1 VNDLG
6 AAVSENV
13 LEMKGITKRFPLVV
27 ANDHVDFDLRRG
39 EIHSILGENGAG
51 KTTLMNILYGLYR
64 MDEGE
69 ILVNGQR
76 VSIGVPSEAI
86 GLGIGMIHQS
96 FTLVA
101 GQTVLDNIILG
112 REPTRG
118 PFLDRERA
126 QREITELGETF
137 NLKVD
142 LEALPEQLPASGKQK
157 VEILKALYQGAKI
170 LVMDEPTSVL
180 LPHEKEELMR
190 TLKEMT
196 RKGHISVV
204 FITHKLPEALAI
216 SDRITILRKGRVI
229 DTVDSGEVDVEG
241 LARKMVGRDVLF
253 DIERKESEKGDEI
266 LKVEELEAFNDAGV
280 RTLKG
285 VSFDVRGGETLGIA
299 GVSGNGQEELVDV
312 IVGLRKASA
321 GKVLIKGKDTRRL
334 SPQKIRE
341 LGVGY
346 IPEDRMGR
354 GIMPALSIR
363 ENLVLGAH
371 SRRPFAHQ
379 GPLPFENSWFINPE
393 EVDEHAK
400 RLVEEFNIDTP
411 SMDKLAGK
419 LSGGNMKKLI
429 LAREF
434 SWDPDT
440 LIADKPTSG
449 LDIGSQEFIRRKLM
463 EERNR
468 GKAILL
474 ISEDLDEILTLS
486 DRIAIMYEGKIV
498 GVVQAEKTSKE
509 QIGEMITGVKGRS
522 DLIPS

>member
-6 AAVSENV
+6 ASDGGTV
-13 LEMKGITKRFPLVV
+13 LEMRGITKRFPEVV

-69 ILVNGQR
+69 IRVNGQR
-76 VSIGVPSEAI
+76 VSIGAPKEAI
-86 GLGIGMIHQS
+86 DLGIGMIHQS

-126 QREITELGETF
+126 EGEITELGSRF

-142 LEALPEQLPASGKQK
+142 LKARPEHLPASGKQK
-157 VEILKALYQGAKI
+157 VEILKALYQGAEI

-180 LPHEKEELMR
+180 LPHEKDELMR
-190 TLKEMT
+190 ALKEMT
-196 RKGHISVV
+196 GEGFISVI
-204 FITHKLPEALAI
+204 FITHKLPEALEI
-216 SDRITILRKGRVI
+216 SDRITILRRGRVV
-229 DTVDSGEVDVEG
+229 DTIKAGDVDVKD
-241 LARKMVGRDVLF
+241 LARMMVGRDVLF
-253 DIERKESEKGDEI
+253 DIERSESEKGEG
-266 LKVEELEAFNDAGV
+266 LLEVEGLEAFDDTGV
-280 RTLKG
+280 RALKG
-285 VSFDVRGGETLGIA
+285 VSFEVRGGEILGIA

-321 GKVLIKGKDTRRL
+321 GKVLIKGEDATNL
-334 SPQKIRE
+334 SPKDLRA

-354 GIMPALSIR
+354 GVMPELSIR
-363 ENLVLGAH
+363 ENIILGTH
-371 SRRPFAHQ
+371 SQKPFANR
-379 GPLPFENSWFINPE
+379 GPLPFENLWFTNQDQVCE
-393 EVDEHAK
+393 YAK
-400 RLVEEFNIDTP
+400 RLVEEYNIDTP
-411 SMDKLAGK
+411 SIEKPAGK
-419 LSGGNMKKLI
+419 LSGGNLQKLI

-434 SWDPDT
+434 SWDPQL

-449 LDIGSQEFIRRKLM
+449 LDIGSQEYIRRKLM
-463 EERNR
+463 EKRDE

-474 ISEDLDEILTLS
+474 ISEDLDEVLGMS
-486 DRIAIMYEGKIV
+486 DRIAIMYEGRV
-498 GVVQAEKTSKE
+498 VDVVQAERVSKE
-509 QIGEMITGVKGRS
+509 QIGEMITGLR
-522 DLIPS
+522 